1 MVWRPG
7 GRKRRED
14 RDKGRKGGRGK
25 KKEKIWK
32 LAEGLL
38 YKDHHHLIT
47 YKSKLSGAKECSV
60 SGEWIKIVNSNAMKH
75 YTPWNLFLKNT

>member
-1 MVWRPG
+1 MKTRRKKEE
-7 GRKRRED
+7 GRQGQRQERRE
-14 RDKGRKGGRGK
+14 RE

-32 LAEGLL
+32 LADGLL

-47 YKSKLSGAKECSV
+47 YKSKLSGAKECSA

-75 YTPWNLFLKNT
+75 DTPWNLFLKNT